1 MRIGLIAPPWLP
13 VPPPAYGGTE
23 AVIDRLARGF
33 VDAGHDVLLWTTGD
47 STCPVPRQHVLDR
60 SESTRMGA
68 AAIELY
74 HLIRGYEAVRE
85 WGADIVHDHTLA
97 GPVYAQR
104 FPDLPV
110 VTTNHGPFNNE
121 LVALYGAIA
130 DHVPIIAISHD
141 QARRA
146 EAIPIAGVIHHGLE
160 VELFP
165 FGDGQG
171 DERGPYFV
179 FLGRMAP
186 EKGARRAAVAASE
199 AGVRLLIAAKMQE
212 PLEIQ
217 FFEEQVQPLLD
228 DQVEYIGEVGED
240 KLALLG
246 GATALLNPIRWP
258 EPFGLVMI
266 EALACGTPVV
276 TFKEGSAPE
285 LIDDGVTGYLC
296 DEHDDLVDRISEV
309 KALDRHAC
317 RAAAEERFSM
327 RRMVQEHLD
336 LFERIIAQHPRTGG

>member
-1 MRIGLIAPPWLP
+1 
-13 VPPPAYGGTE
+13 
-23 AVIDRLARGF
+23 
-33 VDAGHDVLLWTTGD
+33 
-47 STCPVPRQHVLDR
+47 
-60 SESTRMGA
+60 MGA
-68 AAIELY
+68 VAIELY
-74 HLIRGYEAVRE
+74 HLINGYEAVRK

-104 FPDLPV
+104 FPDLAV

-130 DHVPIIAISHD
+130 DKVPIIAISHD

-171 DERGPYFV
+171 DERGPYFI

-186 EKGARRAAVAASE
+186 EKGARSAALAARE

-217 FFEEQVQPLLD
+217 FFEEKVQPLLD
-228 DQVEYIGEVGED
+228 DQVEFIGEVGTD

-296 DEHDDLVDRISEV
+296 DELDDLVDRIGDV